1 MEKIKFVQDW
11 QRQMNLHLYQKFSDI
26 VILCIGSNKII
37 GDCIGPM
44 VGQKLKS
51 TLKKE
56 KNIIIYGNMEETLN
70 FKNAK
75 QVIENI
81 LETYE
86 KPFVITIDSAL
97 GTKEMIKRIVINT
110 GWIKIGNSL
119 GRSICYYSHM
129 NIKGIVGQNKN
140 KVEENIKTLKE
151 VNPILVME
159 LSEKIANTLNE
170 MIPKIDV

>member
-1 MEKIKFVQDW
+1 MEKTKFVQDW
-11 QRQMNLHLYQKFSDI
+11 QKQINLHLYQEFSDI
-26 VILCIGSNKII
+26 VILCIGSNKMI

-51 TLKKE
+51 ILKKE

-81 LETYE
+81 LKTYK

-97 GTKEMIKRIVINT
+97 GTKEMIKKIVVNT

-140 KVEENIKTLKE
+140 TVKENIETLKE
-151 VNPILVME
+151 VSPILVME